1 MRCQNEECG
10 DNTIVGE
17 IGDDGKVSR
26 RCHKCGAKW
35 MPYAAA
41 PAPVI
46 AIEEQPAKPKGKPAT
61 VTVTSRN
68 PSAAPKFNVLQAAKT
83 RLRELDRE
91 IARLEKLKRERDQ
104 LARLLDAAKTTNG
117 VKAIPLRRCAT

>member
-1 MRCQNEECG
+1 MRCTNEECG
-10 DNTIVGE
+10 DNTIVSE

-26 RCHKCGAKW
+26 HCHKCGAKW

-41 PAPVI
+41 PAPAV
-46 AIEEQPAKPKGKPAT
+46 AIEEQAVKPKGKPAT
-61 VTVTSRN
+61 VTATTRHT
-68 PSAAPKFNVLQAAKT
+68 SAAPKFNVLQAARA

-117 VKAIPLRRCAT
+117 AKAIPLRRCAT